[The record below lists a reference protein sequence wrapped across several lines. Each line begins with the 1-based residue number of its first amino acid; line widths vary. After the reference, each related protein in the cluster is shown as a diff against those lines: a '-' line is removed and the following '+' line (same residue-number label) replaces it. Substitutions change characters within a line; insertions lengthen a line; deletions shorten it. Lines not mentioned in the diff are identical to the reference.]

1 MRLLPLAIA
10 ISIALTGCTAAP
22 DSGADVQ
29 DDLASCQQITA
40 QIALMMATF
49 EDQTAS
55 EGSVRLAFSNAS
67 SALAQTAGT
76 STVELSTWATE
87 LSVLSSKLAQ
97 AVADGDGEATILSV
111 NDLFASFEKEAEL
124 CPAD

>member
-1 MRLLPLAIA
+1 MKRLAPWLVLTLA
-10 ISIALTGCTAAP
+10 LYGCTAAP
-22 DSGADVQ
+22 DSGANVQ
-29 DDLASCQQITA
+29 DDLASCEQITT
-40 QIALMMATF
+40 QIDLMMATF

-76 STVELSTWATE
+76 SSEVLSTWATE

-111 NDLFASFEKEAEL
+111 NDLFASFEKEAEF
-124 CPAD
+124 CSAN